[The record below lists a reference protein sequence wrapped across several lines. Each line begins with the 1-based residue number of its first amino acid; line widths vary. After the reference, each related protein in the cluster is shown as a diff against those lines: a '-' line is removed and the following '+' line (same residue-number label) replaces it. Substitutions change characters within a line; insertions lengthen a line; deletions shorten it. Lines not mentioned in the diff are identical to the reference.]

1 MRRTACIIQT
11 ILTNESS
18 YPHSMREWMDGT
30 VKYARA
36 ASPVVAHF
44 AEHFTAEALTLAYR
58 KEKIVST
65 AFTNAITMS

>member
-1 MRRTACIIQT
+1 
-11 ILTNESS
+11 
-18 YPHSMREWMDGT
+18 MREWMDGT

-58 KEKIVST
+58 KEKIVSPP
-65 AFTNAITMS
+65 S